1 MTFGKRFIRVT
12 NLLFLILVAV
22 QFLPDR
28 TVKPAECL
36 HVLWFAVGLEIL
48 VLAVSAL
55 IKKPEG
61 LALFLDIIGF
71 VYVFLIL

>member
-1 MTFGKRFIRVT
+1 MTFRNRFLRVT

-36 HVLWFAVGLEIL
+36 NVLWFAIGLEIL
-48 VLAVSAL
+48 VLVVSAL
-55 IKKPEG
+55 IKKRE
-61 LALFLDIIGF
+61 
-71 VYVFLIL
+71 V